1 MAGGVRITKNDR
13 RVLQR
18 LIRETPDKASEAI
31 RGIATEMTN
40 DIILS
45 YGESPSSPGEPPGV
59 DIGNLRAGTEWE
71 PDEQDKLKAY
81 VTIEAEYGPY
91 LEFGTSKMAARPF
104 VTPVFER
111 WRSGE
116 LKRFLRDTGILK

>member
-1 MAGGVRITKNDR
+1 MPSGLRITKNDR

-18 LIRETPDKASEAI
+18 LIRETPDKVSDAV

-40 DIILS
+40 DIVLS

-59 DIGNLRAGTEWE
+59 DTGTLRSGTTWE
-71 PDEQDKLKAY
+71 LDSQDKTKAAI
-81 VTIEAEYGPY
+81 TIQAEYGPY
-91 LEFGTSKMAARPF
+91 LEFGTSKMSARPF

-116 LKRFLRDTGILK
+116 LKRFLRATGILT